1 MLRKLR
7 IALAVVFGL
16 CVTALLLDGTGVLR
30 DWFGWMWDLQLL
42 PSLLVL
48 AAGTVAV
55 PLLIVFI
62 LTLLFGRVYCSVLCP
77 LGIFQDLVHWISN
90 KLFPHRK
97 DCPWNRTPRRE
108 WALLRYGVWVLL
120 ILAIVLE
127 WTSLIAYFG
136 PESIY
141 KSFLA
146 DLLGPLLGT
155 VSFDA
160 VALWTALGM
169 LVLIVALAALTG
181 RDYCNRICPV
191 GTTLGL
197 LSRISL
203 FGPVIDASKCRHC
216 HRCEKH
222 CKAGCISIPAA
233 PSATPDGGKPATP
246 PRPSIDASRCISCM
260 NCLDQCPFGALKFK
274 SRL

>member
-55 PLLIVFI
+55 PLLIVFL

-90 KLFPHRK
+90 KLFPQRK
-97 DCPWNRTPRRE
+97 DRPWNRTPRRE
-108 WALLRYGVWVLL
+108 WALLRSGVWVLL

-155 VSFDA
+155 ESFDA

-222 CKAGCISIPAA
+222 CKAGCISIPD
-233 PSATPDGGKPATP
+233 PKSERKP
-246 PRPSIDASRCISCM
+246 RLDASRCVSCM

>member
-1 MLRKLR
+1 MLRKVR
-7 IALAVVFGL
+7 IALAVLFGL

-42 PSLLVL
+42 PAILALSAGSFAVSLV
-48 AAGTVAV
+48 
-55 PLLIVFI
+55 IVVV
-62 LTLLFGRVYCSVLCP
+62 LTLLLGRIYCSVICP
-77 LGIFQDLVHWISN
+77 LGVFQDGVHWFSN
-90 KLFPHRK
+90 HLPRRSKARHFAF
-97 DCPWNRTPRRE
+97 RRE
-108 WALLRYGVWVLL
+108 WAVLRYGIWAVL
-120 ILAIVLE
+120 IVAITLE
-127 WTSLIAYFG
+127 WTSLIAYLG

-141 KSFLA
+141 KSFIS
-146 DLLGPLLGT
+146 DILGPLFGT
-155 VSFDA
+155 ESFDA

-181 RDYCNRICPV
+181 RDYCNKICPV

-203 FGPVIDASKCRHC
+203 FGPVIDASKCRSC

-233 PSATPDGGKPATP
+233 PSATPDGGKPAFP
-246 PRPSIDASRCISCM
+246 PRPRIDASRCVSCM
-260 NCLDQCPFGALKFK
+260 NCLDQCPFGALNFK